1 MEYLSGKAKGKFVVI
16 FQEILSIEDIY

>member
-16 FQEILSIEDIY
+16 FQETLSIADIY